1 MAVEAVKHTRSLPR
15 IPVKDGIRK
24 IDMTRQF
31 KPVKE
36 FFTESE
42 AAGYLNISLDELY
55 SMLDEYIFN
64 DGSRRPQD
72 LTFCEADLVL
82 LGFWSKNRD
91 NPKVIRMPRRQEA

>member
-1 MAVEAVKHTRSLPR
+1 MALEAVKHAGSLPR
-15 IPVKDGIRK
+15 IPEKDGIRK

-31 KPVKE
+31 KAVKE

-42 AAGYLNISLDELY
+42 AAGYLNISIAELY

-64 DGSRRPQD
+64 DGSPRPQN

-82 LGFWSKNRD
+82 LGFWSQNRD
-91 NPKVIRMPRRQEA
+91 NPKVLRMPRRQEA

>member
-1 MAVEAVKHTRSLPR
+1 
-15 IPVKDGIRK
+15 
-24 IDMTRQF
+24 MTRIF

-36 FFTESE
+36 FFSESE
-42 AAGYLNISLDELY
+42 AAGYLNISLAELY

-64 DGSRRPQD
+64 DGSPRPQN

-91 NPKVIRMPRRQEA
+91 NPKVLRMPKRQEA

>member
-1 MAVEAVKHTRSLPR
+1 
-15 IPVKDGIRK
+15 
-24 IDMTRQF
+24 MTRQF
-31 KPVKE
+31 KTVKE

-55 SMLDEYIFN
+55 STLDEYIFN
-64 DGSRRPQD
+64 DGSPRPKD

-91 NPKVIRMPRRQEA
+91 NPKVIRMPRRQQT

>member
-1 MAVEAVKHTRSLPR
+1 
-15 IPVKDGIRK
+15 
-24 IDMTRQF
+24 MTRQF
-31 KPVKE
+31 KQVKE

-64 DGSRRPQD
+64 DGSPRPQD

-82 LGFWSKNRD
+82 LGFWGKNRD
-91 NPKVIRMPRRQEA
+91 NPKVLRMPKRREA

>member
-1 MAVEAVKHTRSLPR
+1 
-15 IPVKDGIRK
+15 
-24 IDMTRQF
+24 MTTPF

-42 AAGYLNISLDELY
+42 AAGYLDISLTELY

-64 DGSRRPQD
+64 DGSPRPQD

-91 NPKVIRMPRRQEA
+91 NPKVLRMPKRQEA